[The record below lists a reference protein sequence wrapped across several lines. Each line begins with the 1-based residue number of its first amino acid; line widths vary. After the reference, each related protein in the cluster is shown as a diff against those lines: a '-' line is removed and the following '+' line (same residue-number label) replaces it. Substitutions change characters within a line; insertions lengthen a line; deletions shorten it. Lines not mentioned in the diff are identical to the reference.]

1 MAKRWYVVSTYA
13 GQENSVKENLDQR
26 IATYNLNE
34 KISSVLIPSENVTEI
49 KKKKKVIRNKKFFP
63 GYILVEMDID
73 VEKEEDKEI
82 LYIIRHTPKV
92 TGFVGTRTRPI
103 PLSDEEVNEIMGLME
118 DRKKKPRM
126 ASYFEVG
133 EHVRITDGPFMN
145 FNGIVEEVTPEKGK
159 MKVEVTIFGRPTPV
173 ELEFDQ
179 VEKIV

>member
-26 IATYNLNE
+26 IATYNLAE
-34 KISSVLIPSENVTEI
+34 KISTVLIPSENVTEI

-73 VEKEEDKEI
+73 VDKEEDKEI

-133 EHVRITDGPFMN
+133 EHVRITDGPFLN

>member
-26 IATYNLNE
+26 IATYNLAE
-34 KISSVLIPSENVTEI
+34 KISTVLIPSENVTEI

-73 VEKEEDKEI
+73 VDKEEDKEI

-103 PLSDEEVNEIMGLME
+103 PLSDDEVNEIMGLME

-133 EHVRITDGPFMN
+133 EHVRITDGPFLN

-159 MKVEVTIFGRPTPV
+159 MKVEVTIFGRSTPV

>member
-26 IATYNLNE
+26 IATYNLGE
-34 KISSVLIPSENVTEI
+34 KISGVLIPSENVTEI

-92 TGFVGTRTRPI
+92 TGFVGTKTRPI